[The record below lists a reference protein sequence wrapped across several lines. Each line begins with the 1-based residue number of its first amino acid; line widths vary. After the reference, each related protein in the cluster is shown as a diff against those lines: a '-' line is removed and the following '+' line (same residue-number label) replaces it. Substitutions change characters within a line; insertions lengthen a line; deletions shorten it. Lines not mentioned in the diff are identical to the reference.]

1 MPARLRGKALQARLD
16 ATREGV
22 EALTLTANGR
32 SLETVV
38 PGGKKNGG
46 RTCPVM
52 CTTLLVVW
60 DGIRII
66 DDVAALDMFERDV
79 ERFTGLECP
88 AQLKRG
94 KDNNYNLKKDAFAVR
109 EALRLLRTYEGLYGE
124 LVIPKT
130 STARKDAI
138 IALRALDGLG
148 ELGCVPAVVEAC
160 AARGPVTLEK
170 LANALQEKVAVLP
183 GGFGAV
189 KPRWRAQIAEFEEEE
204 DDDVGAVAATL
215 NHGGMSEPF
224 AKLVASHAGL
234 SRHKCLQCQEAGL
247 PCTYWCQVSKDGVG
261 RHQCPVKR
269 RLGLYPIQQKCAFGM
284 GCNGNFERCFAKKK
298 KRVVGG
304 QPGGTNPSNV
314 SAGVDRFSRAAVWG
328 DAVAKHGSGFGFHKC
343 AACGKYFVNKKRKSR
358 ASHLCEPPGDSSGN
372 CINGQSCKGGCC

>member
-298 KRVVGG
+298 KTSSGRAAGRHEPVQRQRRRRQVLARGRLGRRGG
-304 QPGGTNPSNV
+304 QARIGLWLPQVRRVRQILRQQEAKIPG
-314 SAGVDRFSRAAVWG
+314 
-328 DAVAKHGSGFGFHKC
+328 VAL
-343 AACGKYFVNKKRKSR
+343 V
-358 ASHLCEPPGDSSGN
+358 
-372 CINGQSCKGGCC
+372 